1 MKTRGIARRRQLI
14 YEALEDAKGLDIS
27 VLDVRQVCDFTDY
40 MMIAS
45 GTSTRHVQS
54 MADKVIERLR
64 EHNIKPLGTEG
75 REVGDWV
82 LLDFGDIIL
91 HLMRPQTRA
100 FYDLEKLWSDAK
112 RVKFKTSKTKATADE
127 RG

>member
-1 MKTRGIARRRQLI
+1 MKTRGIARLRQLI

-45 GTSTRHVQS
+45 GTSTKHVQS
-54 MADKVIERLR
+54 MADKVIERLC
-64 EHNIKPLGTEG
+64 EHDIKVLGAEG

-82 LLDFGDIIL
+82 LLDFGDVIL

-112 RVKFKTSKTKATADE
+112 RVKFKTKATADE

>member
-1 MKTRGIARRRQLI
+1 MKRREIARLRQLI

-27 VLDVRQVCDFTDY
+27 VLNVRQVCDFTDY
-40 MMIAS
+40 MIIAS
-45 GTSTRHVQS
+45 GASTKHVQS

-64 EHNIKPLGTEG
+64 EHDIKLLGAEG

-82 LLDFGDIIL
+82 LLDFGDVIL

-112 RVKFKTSKTKATADE
+112 RVKFKTKATADE

>member
-1 MKTRGIARRRQLI
+1 MKTRGIARLRQLI

-54 MADKVIERLR
+54 MADKVIERLH
-64 EHNIKPLGTEG
+64 EHDIKPLGAEG

-82 LLDFGDIIL
+82 LLDFGDVIL

-112 RVKFKTSKTKATADE
+112 RVKFKTKATADE